1 MRHAHGKGFGA
12 MRRPWPV
19 LAFFLAAIL
28 FRSLSTQAQANFAPQ
43 LDQAHALE
51 MKGDY
56 GAAERIYLQALELAP
71 GNPEV
76 LKRLGILEQTEVK
89 FPESIAH
96 FKQVLAHDPRYS
108 GVNFFLGVSYLGEND
123 FNQAIQSF
131 ETDLASE
138 NPHPRC
144 RYYLGLALQSAGR
157 AEEAMSQF
165 NRAVAENPDDAD
177 ALYQLARMYKNASIQ
192 VIDRLKSLDPDAFQL
207 HVLMG
212 EFHTEEERYA
222 EAIKEYQTALVK
234 RPDATGIHYAI
245 GVAYWVQHQKESAK
259 NEFLL
264 ALKENPNDSLTNL
277 YLGDIAVDDH
287 QYSEAL
293 GYLRVA
299 EKGQPTLPQ
308 LHVLLGK
315 CYRGQGN
322 FQKAKLELI
331 AAIEADSQAPEP
343 HYLLA
348 QIYRDLKEPEQSAKE
363 FAEFERLAKL
373 EKDKSA
379 RNTPQ
384 N

>member
-1 MRHAHGKGFGA
+1 
-12 MRRPWPV
+12 
-19 LAFFLAAIL
+19 
-28 FRSLSTQAQANFAPQ
+28 
-43 LDQAHALE
+43 
-51 MKGDY
+51 
-56 GAAERIYLQALELAP
+56 
-71 GNPEV
+71 
-76 LKRLGILEQTEVK
+76 
-89 FPESIAH
+89 SIAH

-192 VIDRLKSLDPDAFQL
+192 VIDRLKSLDPDFQL

-212 EFHTEEERYA
+212 EFHTEEDRYA
-222 EAIKEYQTALVK
+222 EAIKEYQTALVT

-299 EKGQPTLPQ
+299 EKIGRAS
-308 LHVLLGK
+308 
-315 CYRGQGN
+315 CR
-322 FQKAKLELI
+322 
-331 AAIEADSQAPEP
+331 
-343 HYLLA
+343 
-348 QIYRDLKEPEQSAKE
+348 
-363 FAEFERLAKL
+363 ERVEMWMGVGGLRRK
-373 EKDKSA
+373 K
-379 RNTPQ
+379 
-384 N
+384 